1 MDDDVF
7 ICWLHIIDISKL
19 ELIGRSIL
27 LKLGKGNLLPKIHD
41 DTSMENS
48 KC

>member
-1 MDDDVF
+1 MSLFVGC
-7 ICWLHIIDISKL
+7 ILLISVNL

-41 DTSMENS
+41 DTSMGNS